1 MVSHQEKM
9 RIHKVGDI
17 TIVHNGIIEN
27 FQEIKNK
34 FSFNKFY
41 SSDTDSEVI
50 AHLIIFTSK
59 TSNFLDSFILALKE
73 LNGSY
78 AIAAFC
84 EKEPEKILVS
94 SLKPLS

>member
-1 MVSHQEKM
+1 MVLLKTSGN
-9 RIHKVGDI
+9 KV
-17 TIVHNGIIEN
+17 
-27 FQEIKNK
+27 

-50 AHLIIFTSK
+50 AHLIDFYFQK

-78 AIAAFC
+78 AIKVQ
-84 EKEPEKILVS
+84 KEPEKI
-94 SLKPLS
+94 